1 VVTLPGDP
9 ACCASMAAVD
19 PHARTIRQAAHD
31 AVRALL
37 TAPPDS
43 CEGSV
48 ALRDVTAWLEREH
61 GPEALRDLAEEL
73 AVDLAE
79 AFDALAAAEGRPPL
93 EVLDAWFHD
102 DPVPEVPEGT
112 AEGSPRRGRTC

>member
-1 VVTLPGDP
+1 M
-9 ACCASMAAVD
+9 SAVD

-37 TAPPDS
+37 TTPPDS
-43 CEGSV
+43 VEGSV
-48 ALRDVTAWLEREH
+48 ALRDVTAWLAREH
-61 GPEALRDLAEEL
+61 GPEAVRDLAEEL

-79 AFDALAAAEGRPPL
+79 AFDALASAEGRPPL

-102 DPVPEVPEGT
+102 DPLPEVPGGT
-112 AEGSPRRGRTC
+112 AEEADRPDQTC